1 MGGAMGGMAGAGAAT
16 PLTKKSD
23 DGSRAVFSSASGQ
36 ETVFNKVGGKW
47 VLDLGEAGAMSEEQL
62 AAMEQMAPMID
73 MAIGPMKTAAA
84 TVAAKIRS
92 GEITSAEQVMA
103 AFQQELMSSFGGG
116 GRGR

>member
-1 MGGAMGGMAGAGAAT
+1 
-16 PLTKKSD
+16 
-23 DGSRAVFSSASGQ
+23 
-36 ETVFNKVGGKW
+36 
-47 VLDLGEAGAMSEEQL
+47 
-62 AAMEQMAPMID
+62 MEQMAPMID

-92 GEITSAEQVMA
+92 GEITSADQVMA